1 MALGLDAAF
10 STCGGK
16 VTWPRCVPGPRRQ
29 PGRRPCPPCRLPD
42 PAQIAVSTA
51 QGPGVLNFNDGVA
64 RPEPAQQRRTRL
76 SRCGRSQE
84 SWGKCSAAPTPDF
97 PPSRGTLHP
106 EIMSRGHVPPGAR
119 RLCPPVPRPQAPP
132 LLLGRGPGPAWARGA
147 RGSHSSSP
155 TRLPAPWR
163 GWIHEGGSA
172 CASLGRVVQ
181 GPRGHRVSHCLPC
194 CWRGGGSTA
203 LALGRFPIFS
213 CELLVETQCLSPRP
227 GRPGAQCQGASQ
239 ML

>member
-1 MALGLDAAF
+1 MMG
-10 STCGGK
+10 
-16 VTWPRCVPGPRRQ
+16 WPGQ
-29 PGRRPCPPCRLPD
+29 
-42 PAQIAVSTA
+42 
-51 QGPGVLNFNDGVA
+51 
-64 RPEPAQQRRTRL
+64 
-76 SRCGRSQE
+76 SQ
-84 SWGKCSAAPTPDF
+84 
-97 PPSRGTLHP
+97 PSRGGPASPAVVVLRRAGGSALPPPLLTSLLPGGTLHP